1 MQAIEVYWS
10 SLRGFEGGGGK
21 EENSA
26 CENAK
31 GRSARTSL
39 NRFPAVFLAPFGTP
53 GSTIKVVT
61 NAALALLLRCEM
73 FRPS

>member
-39 NRFPAVFLAPFGTP
+39 TRFPAVFPAPFGTP

-61 NAALALLLRCEM
+61 NAV
-73 FRPS
+73 RPLFMD

>member
-21 EENSA
+21 DENSA

-39 NRFPAVFLAPFGTP
+39 NRFPVVFPAPFGTP

-61 NAALALLLRCEM
+61 NAV
-73 FRPS
+73 RPLFMD

>member
-31 GRSARTSL
+31 GRTARTSL
-39 NRFPAVFLAPFGTP
+39 TSFPAVFPAPFGTP
-53 GSTIKVVT
+53 GSTIKAVT
-61 NAALALLLRCEM
+61 NAV
-73 FRPS
+73 RPLFMD